1 MRFDRLGFLA
11 FGPFTGLELDLSGGA
26 PGGLHVIFGRNEA
39 GKSSALRGVHDL
51 LFGFPER
58 TPDAHV
64 HPNPD
69 LRIAATLS
77 TADGRVIEVQRLKR
91 RKDALRD
98 ASDAPIDESVLSRL
112 LGGVDAALFERLFGL
127 DHERLQ
133 RAGEA
138 LLRDQGDIGESL
150 FDAGSGGRGIRGV
163 LSQLEEEADAIFKA
177 RSSKASLNV
186 LLEAYKEAKSATR
199 DAAVSPEKWQQQ
211 QDKLDSERRRL
222 NELGER
228 RKQLREES
236 NAHSRLDAVLGPIA
250 IRNALRE
257 KLDALGALPAL
268 PSDAGE
274 RRTRAQRT
282 LDEGAHERARLGR
295 ELQKKQERLRE
306 LVLPENLLGV
316 DAEAIAK
323 LRDRVGGYR
332 TAELDLPKRREDAQ
346 RYEAEAQNVAGV
358 LYPGK
363 PLEGLEALR
372 PSPLDLS
379 RVRKLPPR
387 QAALLER
394 VSNAQKALRSLEVQR
409 SQLVAAQVELPA
421 PRELGVL
428 RRALASARAR
438 GDVERRVRDT
448 AAQAAKLEAEA
459 QARLSAL
466 GFWSGELQAVPGL
479 PVPHEET
486 IELFQ
491 RDFSERVARAT
502 ELEREHQ
509 ALAQRLAQC
518 GLKIKAVEGAGS
530 VPSESALEQAR
541 ARRDDG
547 WRRVL
552 GAWQRGDTTE
562 YVDPQFETDAPLAQ
576 GFEHALQGAD
586 EQADRLRRE
595 AERVSLLAALA
606 AEHDQLSAQQ
616 SSLSGAFEELELA
629 RLEGERAWL
638 AAWRAAAIEPA
649 TPVEMRAWLARQR
662 ALSELILRWGE
673 ARREAASALAERS
686 DLAGELARALELP
699 LDPGASLGALLAACD
714 EAVEVGSRAAER
726 RRELSDALK
735 DLERQKIE
743 RELELAAEREALDA
757 WQLEWRAATER
768 LGFAHEL
775 SPDEVATLLD
785 SLSGLFDSLGKLS
798 EQRRRATRI
807 EEDRVKFQNH
817 VAEWTQTYA
826 PDLAE
831 RAPDVAA
838 EALVHRFQAAEHQRA
853 ERAQIQ
859 ADLSELGS
867 ALSAL
872 ELRTG
877 QAAAELES
885 LRAAAHAPDLGSLAA
900 IEERVREARDLRR
913 QLDAVESSLL
923 QDQGVPLEALV
934 EAARG
939 VDRTTLKARLVELV
953 DETERID
960 EEHKNLSLQVRD
972 LEHGLLRYAEN
983 DAADQA
989 QSLSVQAA
997 EIREQ
1002 ALRYARLKLST
1013 VVLQRGIERYREQNQ
1028 GPVLKRASALLPR
1041 LTLGSFRGLRVGVE
1055 ERQIVAL
1062 RDDGKELGVDAMS
1075 EGTRYQLYLALRVAS
1090 LERYLERNPPLPL
1103 VLDDVL
1109 IHFDDERAA
1118 AAFDVLGE
1126 LALRT
1131 QILFFTHHA
1140 RDLTVAA
1147 QVIGNDRLFRHS
1159 LSGAE
1164 LK

>member
-1 MRFDRLGFLA
+1 MRFNRLSFLA

-26 PGGLHVIFGRNEA
+26 PGGLHMIFGPNEA

-51 LFGFPER
+51 LYGFPER
-58 TPDAHV
+58 TQDAHV

-69 LRIAATLS
+69 LRIAAELGGQ
-77 TADGRVIEVQRLKR
+77 DGKSITVQRLKR

-98 ASDAPIDESVLSRL
+98 AHDAPIDEGALSAL
-112 LGGVDAALFERLFGL
+112 LSGVDAALFERLFGL

-138 LLRDQGDIGESL
+138 LLRDQGDLGESL

-163 LSQLEEEADAIFKA
+163 LEQLEQAADAIFKG
-177 RSSKASLNV
+177 RSSKATLNV

-199 DAAVSPEKWQQQ
+199 DALVSPEKWQAQRE
-211 QDKLDSERRRL
+211 KLDSERRRL
-222 NELGER
+222 SELGER

-236 NAHSRLDAVLGPIA
+236 NDHSRLDAVLGPIA

-257 KLDALGALPAL
+257 KLDALGALPTL
-268 PSDAGE
+268 PADAGE

-282 LDEGAHERARLGR
+282 LDEAAHELARLTR
-295 ELQKKQERLRE
+295 EQQKKQERLRE

-316 DAEAIAK
+316 DAEAIGK

-332 TAELDLPKRREDAQ
+332 TAEVDLPKRREDAQ
-346 RYEAEAQNVAGV
+346 RYEAEAQRIAAL

-363 PLEGLEALR
+363 PLDGLEALR

-379 RVRKLPPR
+379 RVRKLPQR

-394 VSNAQKALRSLEVQR
+394 VANAQKALRALEVQR
-409 SQLVAAQVELPA
+409 SQLAASQAELPA

-438 GDVERRVRDT
+438 GDVERRVRET
-448 AAQAAKLEAEA
+448 EASTAKLEAEA

-466 GFWSGELQAVPGL
+466 GFWAGPLGVLPGL

-486 IELFQ
+486 IERFQ
-491 RDFSERVARAT
+491 REFTERIARAG

-509 ALAQRLAQC
+509 ALAQRLANC

-530 VPSESALEQAR
+530 VPSESALEHAR

-552 GAWQRGDTTE
+552 GAWQRGDPPGH
-562 YVDPQFETDAPLAQ
+562 VDSEFDGQAPLAQ
-576 GFEHALQGAD
+576 GFEQSLQVAD

-595 AERVSLLAALA
+595 AERVSLLASLA
-606 AEHDQLSAQQ
+606 AEHEQLSAQQ

-629 RLEGERAWL
+629 RIEGERAWQT
-638 AAWRAAAIEPA
+638 AWRAARIEPA

-662 ALSELILRWGE
+662 ALSELVLRLGE
-673 ARREAASALAERS
+673 AQREAASAVAERNE
-686 DLAGELARALELP
+686 LAAELARALERP
-699 LDPGASLGALLAACD
+699 LEPGTALGTLLAACE
-714 EAVEVGSRAAER
+714 EAVEAGSRTAER
-726 RRELSDALK
+726 RRELAESLK
-735 DLERQKIE
+735 DLERQKTE
-743 RELELAAEREALDA
+743 RDLELSAEREALEA
-757 WQLEWRAATER
+757 WQVEWHSATER
-768 LGFAHEL
+768 LGFAREL

-785 SLSGLFDSLGKLS
+785 SLSGLFDSLTKLS
-798 EQRRRATRI
+798 DQRRRATRI
-807 EEDRVKFQNH
+807 EEDRVKFKEH
-817 VAEWTQTYA
+817 VSEWTKTYA
-826 PDLAE
+826 PDLSE

-859 ADLSELGS
+859 ADLQELGS
-867 ALSAL
+867 ARSAL
-872 ELRTG
+872 EVRIG
-877 QAAAELES
+877 QAETELEG
-885 LRAAAHAPDLGSLAA
+885 LRVAARAPDLASLAA
-900 IEERVREARDLRR
+900 IEARVLEARDLRR
-913 QLDAVESSLL
+913 QLDTVEASLL
-923 QDQGVPLEALV
+923 QDQGVPLESLV

-939 VDRTTLKARLVELV
+939 VDRTTLKARLAELV
-953 DETERID
+953 EETERID

-972 LEHGLLRYAEN
+972 LEHGLLRYADN

-1002 ALRYARLKLST
+1002 ALRYARLKLSQ
-1013 VVLQRGIERYREQNQ
+1013 VVLQRGVERYREENQ
-1028 GPVLKRASALLPR
+1028 GPVLKRASALFPL

-1055 ERQIVAL
+1055 ERQIVGL
-1062 RDDGKELGVDAMS
+1062 REDGKEVSVEGMS
-1075 EGTRYQLYLALRVAS
+1075 EGVRYQLYLALRVAS
-1090 LERYLERNPPLPL
+1090 WERYLERNPPLPL
-1103 VLDDVL
+1103 VLDDIL
-1109 IHFDDERAA
+1109 IHFDDDRARAA
-1118 AAFDVLGE
+1118 LGVLGE
-1126 LALRT
+1126 LSQRM

-1140 RDLTVAA
+1140 RDLTLAGE
-1147 QVIGNDRLFRHS
+1147 VIGTDQLFRHG
-1159 LSGAE
+1159 LSGPL